1 MGILKIGDI
10 VKLKHALFFSGWKG
24 FGVVIE
30 DQFINSDLIVFIKLQ
45 NENSRYDFLKK
56 CTCVRNE
63 VVKTQK
69 PSKNVIKQANN
80 VLLDMKNKEKK

>member
-1 MGILKIGDI
+1 MLKIGDI
-10 VKLKHALFFSGWKG
+10 VRLKTSLFFSGWKG

-45 NENSRYDFLKK
+45 NESSRYDFLKK

-80 VLLDMKNKEKK
+80 VLLDMKNKEK